1 MTLANR
7 TYSFP
12 NFFANTNDFDF
23 DFDLGDGSRRI
34 ISNPEQ
40 IHLLHSAIIDYD
52 EQLNQEVD
60 ELFDF
65 C

>member
-12 NFFANTNDFDF
+12 NFFANTN

-52 EQLNQEVD
+52 KQLNQEVD